1 MSMKEISFE
10 SIDLN
15 GGDDAPL
22 KLNMGDSDGDSLP
35 HGIELLMNRSLSG
48 KSKKSSGGGGGDDI
62 DAIENELNELSGL
75 SISDLGDDNSG
86 RGESGLGSFV
96 ANDFKLENEK
106 NQSTWDGFGRVNT
119 SENEIPLNPSIKVAN
134 SDKKSKG
141 DVLKEKFHYKRKLE
155 DLEKKGIQLSKRYT
169 IDSPL
174 SEMKSEYEAHTEER
188 EKKNS
193 VSFQGRMLMAAVT
206 GLEYLNNKF
215 DPFDVKL
222 DGWSEQVNENIDEY
236 NEIFEELH
244 EKYKSKA
251 KMAPELKLLFQLG
264 GSAIMLHM
272 TNTMFKSSLPG
283 MEDIMRQNPELMEQ
297 FTQAAV
303 SHMGKSNPGF
313 GNFMGD
319 VTSERS
325 SRTREPTVP
334 RGQGPP
340 PPMRTQEMD
349 APVRNGRPDIG
360 FARGSDLNTD
370 GVDLSDNAV
379 PAYAPERTSRKRA
392 EMKGPRDISSILGNA
407 TKSPTTENTKRVE
420 VVEETASTTKQASSS
435 SSNRPSRSKRRD
447 RGTPKNTMSLDL

>member
-1 MSMKEISFE
+1 MSMKEISIE
-10 SIDLN
+10 SIDLDGN
-15 GGDDAPL
+15 DDAPL
-22 KLNMGDSDGDSLP
+22 KLNMGDSDGDSFP
-35 HGIELLMNRSLSG
+35 HGIELLMNKSLSS
-48 KSKKSSGGGGGDDI
+48 KSKKPSGGDDI

-75 SISDLGDDNSG
+75 SISDLDDNKGNDTSN
-86 RGESGLGSFV
+86 LGSFV

-106 NQSTWDGFGRVNT
+106 NQSTWDGFGRINT

-134 SDKKSKG
+134 VDKKSKG

-155 DLEKKGIQLSKRYT
+155 ELEKKGIQLSKRYT

-206 GLEYLNNKF
+206 GLEYLNSKF
-215 DPFDVKL
+215 DPFDIKL
-222 DGWSEQVNENIDEY
+222 DGWSEQINENIDEY

-251 KMAPELKLLFQLG
+251 KMSPELKLLFQLG

-303 SHMGKSNPGF
+303 NHMGKSNPGF

-319 VTSERS
+319 ITSERT
-325 SRTREPTVP
+325 SRTREPSVP

-340 PPMRTQEMD
+340 PPMKTQEMD
-349 APVRNGRPDIG
+349 APARNGRPDVG
-360 FARGSDLNTD
+360 FARGSDLATD
-370 GVDLSDNAV
+370 GVDISDNHV
-379 PAYAPERTSRKRA
+379 PAYSSERTSRKRS

-407 TKSPTTENTKRVE
+407 NKPPTSENTKRVE
-420 VVEETASTTKQASSS
+420 VIEDVSSKIPTLS
-435 SSNRPSRSKRRD
+435 SSNKPSRSKRRD
-447 RGTPKNTMSLDL
+447 RGTPKNTMSFDL

>member
-1 MSMKEISFE
+1 MSMKEISIE
-10 SIDLN
+10 SIGLN

-22 KLNMGDSDGDSLP
+22 RINMDEPGSDPSP
-35 HGIELLMNRSLSG
+35 HGIELLMNKSLSSR
-48 KSKKSSGGGGGDDI
+48 SKKPSGGDDI
-62 DAIENELNELSGL
+62 DAIENELNELSG
-75 SISDLGDDNSG
+75 SFSDDLKDIASG
-86 RGESGLGSFV
+86 RGDSGLGSFV
-96 ANDFKLENEK
+96 ANDFKLDSEK
-106 NQSTWDGFGRVNT
+106 NKGTWDGFGRINT

-141 DVLKEKFHYKRKLE
+141 DVLKEKFHYKRKLD

-193 VSFQGRMLMAAVT
+193 VGFQGRMLMAAVT
-206 GLEYLNNKF
+206 GLEYLNSKF

-251 KMAPELKLLFQLG
+251 KMSPELKLLFQLG

-283 MEDIMRQNPELMEQ
+283 MEDIMRQNPELMDQ

-303 SHMGKSNPGF
+303 NHMGKSSPGF

-319 VTSERS
+319 ITSERS
-325 SRTREPTVP
+325 SRTREPSVS
-334 RGQGPP
+334 RRQGPP

-370 GVDLSDNAV
+370 GVDLSDNTV

-420 VVEETASTTKQASSS
+420 VIEETVTANQASAP